1 MHPGFTQQKK
11 LAAVIPTLSDLIDS
25 AERKSLMMGRKMLY
39 NIEIKSVEGKDII
52 EHPAPDEFV
61 ELVVNLIQQK
71 NISNRTTIQSF
82 DIRPLQVLHKKY
94 PHIQTAYLVFG
105 KDCGDAQKQIQ
116 LLGFTPTIYS
126 PEYKYVTKETV
137 DYCQAHQMKII
148 PWTVNTKKEIDAL
161 IALGVDGLISDYPN
175 FF

>member
-1 MHPGFTQQKK
+1 
-11 LAAVIPTLSDLIDS
+11 
-25 AERKSLMMGRKMLY
+25 
-39 NIEIKSVEGKDII
+39 
-52 EHPAPDEFV
+52 
-61 ELVVNLIQQK
+61 
-71 NISNRTTIQSF
+71 
-82 DIRPLQVLHKKY
+82 LHKKY

-116 LLGFTPTIYS
+116 RLGFTPAIYS

-137 DYCQAHQMKII
+137 DYCHAHQMKII